1 MIQKYFLSKILF
13 ITILTGISI
22 PTLLSEVRSEID
34 RTDALKIGKI
44 MPNAILKR
52 FGKGDVEINN
62 LKGKVKI
69 VSIVPQ
75 LNTPTCDEQTHQF
88 SEQNGGLDKQLDI
101 ITISTNSAKGQHQFA
116 QKAKISNLIFLSD
129 NPDYEFGKNTGLLI
143 DGMDML
149 RRTVLVVDE
158 NNIIRYV
165 DFVRGGGLP
174 NINKALKAARQVLL
188 GAT

>member
-1 MIQKYFLSKILF
+1 
-13 ITILTGISI
+13 
-22 PTLLSEVRSEID
+22 
-34 RTDALKIGKI
+34 
-44 MPNAILKR
+44 MPNATLKM
-52 FGKGDVEINN
+52 FGKGDVEINS

-116 QKAKISNLIFLSD
+116 QKAKIKNLIFLSD
-129 NPDYEFGKNTGLLI
+129 NPDYEFGKKTGLLI

-149 RRTVLVVDE
+149 RRTVFL
-158 NNIIRYV
+158 
-165 DFVRGGGLP
+165 
-174 NINKALKAARQVLL
+174 
-188 GAT
+188 